1 MPDII
6 KPKRRRNDSETE
18 VYGISAPKGFWDEVD
33 KRMRRTG
40 QNRSNLIVDA
50 CASQWGLNN
59 VAAKQVGRPA
69 KKKKG

>member
-18 VYGISAPKGFWDEVD
+18 VYGISAPKSFWMEVD
-33 KRMRRTG
+33 RRMQKTG
-40 QNRSNLIVDA
+40 KNRSNTIVDA

-59 VAAKQVGRPA
+59 VAAKQVGRPS
-69 KKKKG
+69 KKKG